1 MPRTLFTGDHDIN
14 RAPGW
19 LPAYTFIDL
28 ARVPYLKADE
38 ARGDAREALA
48 ILERRGQ
55 SIHLLQALANSSGAL
70 RNFAR
75 MGNSLR
81 GYTKLPGRYR
91 ELMILH
97 LSVLHNAPYEWE
109 QHETPARK
117 EGVTQ
122 AELDALRGRHIGDLG
137 DSEQKVLA
145 FAEAA
150 LAHNL
155 TDDLYASVRAF
166 LDDEEITDLTISVA
180 WWGAFVPVIIE
191 SLKNESDAQP

>member
-1 MPRTLFTGDHDIN
+1 
-14 RAPGW
+14 
-19 LPAYTFIDL
+19 L
-28 ARVPYLKADE
+28 ARVPFLKADE

-70 RNFAR
+70 RHVAR

-81 GYTKLPGRYR
+81 RYTKLPGRYR

-97 LSVLHNAPYEWE
+97 LSVLNDAPYEWE
-109 QHETPARK
+109 QHEQVARE

-122 AELDALRGRHIGDLG
+122 AELDALRRRDLSGVGDR
-137 DSEQKVLA
+137 ERKVLA

-150 LAHNL
+150 LAHRL
-155 TDDLYASVRAF
+155 TDELYASVRAF
-166 LDDEEITDLTISVA
+166 LDDEEVTDLALSVA
-180 WWGAFVPVIIE
+180 WWGAFVPVVLDSLKIE
-191 SLKNESDAQP
+191 SDLHR

>member
-1 MPRTLFTGDHDIN
+1 
-14 RAPGW
+14 
-19 LPAYTFIDL
+19 L
-28 ARVPYLKADE
+28 ARVPYLKADD
-38 ARGDAREALA
+38 AHGDAREALA

-109 QHETPARK
+109 QHEAPARK

-122 AELDALRGRHIGDLG
+122 AELDALRERNLNDLG
-137 DSEQKVLA
+137 DREQKVLA

-150 LAHNL
+150 LAHKL
-155 TDDLYASVRAF
+155 TDELYASVRAF

-191 SLKNESDAQP
+191 SLKIESDAKA